1 MLRLKNLGSGSSGN
15 ATLMEGSD
23 GLHTRRL
30 LVDCGLGIRRL
41 EARLAEAGL
50 ATGPAGAGGGI
61 GLAHRAHHRGQPSD
75 WNAVDH
81 SRGGVA
87 ARDCWGCTGRLEQP
101 PQKKTLKM
109 QKPRFF
115 AKAGL
120 WCVVQATP
128 CGRLRPLHELL
139 GLRSSAGSSSGC
151 SVSSSLG
158 SVSSR
163 SGFSGSSR
171 SGFGGSRSGF
181 RSGRC
186 WSWSG
191 CSHGS
196 WSWSGFFFF
205 TASGQG
211 SSSDQG
217 GQNDGVLH
225 FKFPS
230 WTDKK
235 LEKPRRP
242 AG

>member
-1 MLRLKNLGSGSSGN
+1 
-15 ATLMEGSD
+15 
-23 GLHTRRL
+23 
-30 LVDCGLGIRRL
+30 
-41 EARLAEAGL
+41 
-50 ATGPAGAGGGI
+50 
-61 GLAHRAHHRGQPSD
+61 
-75 WNAVDH
+75 
-81 SRGGVA
+81 
-87 ARDCWGCTGRLEQP
+87 
-101 PQKKTLKM
+101 M

-120 WCVVQATP
+120 WCVVQAVP

-139 GLRSSAGSSSGC
+139 GLRSSAGGSSGS

-171 SGFGGSRSGF
+171 SSFGGSRSSF

-191 CSHGS
+191 GSSGCWSCSGCR
-196 WSWSGFFFF
+196 FLL

-225 FKFPS
+225 FNFLVGQTKS
-230 WTDKK
+230 LKSHGD
-235 LEKPRRP
+235 RP
-242 AG
+242 VRALVRIGAMHLRVAPFSGAAINYIGI

>member
-1 MLRLKNLGSGSSGN
+1 
-15 ATLMEGSD
+15 
-23 GLHTRRL
+23 
-30 LVDCGLGIRRL
+30 
-41 EARLAEAGL
+41 
-50 ATGPAGAGGGI
+50 
-61 GLAHRAHHRGQPSD
+61 
-75 WNAVDH
+75 
-81 SRGGVA
+81 
-87 ARDCWGCTGRLEQP
+87 
-101 PQKKTLKM
+101 M

-120 WCVVQATP
+120 WCVVQAVP

-139 GLRSSAGSSSGC
+139 GLRSSAGSSSGS

-171 SGFGGSRSGF
+171 SGFGGSRSSF
-181 RSGRC
+181 RSGGC

-191 CSHGS
+191 CCHGS
-196 WSWSGFFFF
+196 WCCSWFFFF

-225 FKFPS
+225 FNFLVGQTKS
-230 WTDKK
+230 LKSHGD
-235 LEKPRRP
+235 RP
-242 AG
+242 VKALVRIGAMHLRVAPFSGAAINYIGI